1 MKIYISHSR
10 NFTFKTDLY
19 QPLQDS
25 KLSLKHAF
33 FFPHEDERSMNT
45 QKEIQDSDLV
55 VAEVSYPSTGQGI
68 ELGWASAAQVPI
80 VCVSKEGSK
89 VSGSLQY
96 ITKDFITYTD
106 AEDLVLKL
114 TQFLDK

>member
-10 NFTFKTDLY
+10 DLNFKADLY

-33 FFPHEDERSMNT
+33 FFPHEDERSTHT
-45 QKEIQDSDLV
+45 QKEIQDSDLIL
-55 VAEVSYPSTGQGI
+55 AEVSYPSTGQGI

-80 VCVSKEGSK
+80 VCVSKVGSK

-106 AEDLVLKL
+106 SEDLTLKL
-114 TQFLDK
+114 TQFLG